1 MNPNRS
7 IHLLAAACL
16 LLGTGAADAQGK
28 IYKCKNEKGETF
40 YSQSYD
46 PKLCGGGGAQLN
58 DAGIEV
64 RTIERRKTPEELAAE
79 AEVAALEAEQ
89 KRLEAER
96 KRKDDILMQ
105 SYPTEADLSQSH
117 EQELRAID
125 GVIRTQEMSAK
136 SYEETLEALLA
147 QAAETERAGRPIP
160 PPLAARIDKVR
171 ADLDSQRGTIERKRG
186 ERATAVTAFEV
197 RLARY
202 RELKARQEK
211 HLGGR

>member
-1 MNPNRS
+1 MTMNRS
-7 IHLLAAACL
+7 TLSLAAACL
-16 LLGTGAADAQGK
+16 LLGAGTADAQK

-40 YSQSYD
+40 YSQAYD

-58 DAGIEV
+58 EAGIAV
-64 RTIERRKTPEELAAE
+64 RQIERRKTPEELAAE

-105 SYPTEADLSQSH
+105 SYPTEAELELSH

-125 GVIRTQEMSAK
+125 GVIRTQEMSVA

-147 QAAETERAGRPIP
+147 QAAETERAGRPVP
-160 PPLAARIDKVR
+160 APLAERIDRVR
-171 ADLDSQRGTIERKRG
+171 ADLESQREAIDRKRG
-186 ERATAVTAFEV
+186 ERAEATTAFES

-211 HLGGR
+211 HLSRQ